1 MAQIDIK
8 IRPDGKIE
16 AETFGIKGKKCIDY
30 LKIIEK
36 LTNAKVYDSD
46 YTSEYFEV
54 DSELENNVANN
65 VTEEI

>member
-1 MAQIDIK
+1 MAQIEIK
-8 IRPDGKIE
+8 IRSDGKIE
-16 AETFGIKGKKCIDY
+16 AETFGIKGKKCIYY

-46 YTSEYFEV
+46 YTSEYFKV

-65 VTEEI
+65 VTEEK

>member
-1 MAQIDIK
+1 MAQIEIK

-46 YTSEYFEV
+46 YTSEYFET
-54 DSELENNVANN
+54 DNELEYNVSNNI
-65 VTEEI
+65 TEER